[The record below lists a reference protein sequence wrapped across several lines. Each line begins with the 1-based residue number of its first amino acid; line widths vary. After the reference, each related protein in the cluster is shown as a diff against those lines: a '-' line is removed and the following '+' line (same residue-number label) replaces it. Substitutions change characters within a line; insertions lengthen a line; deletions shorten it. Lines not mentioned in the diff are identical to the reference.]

1 MAPGLNLVQTLM
13 LLGQAYHLNLDLS
26 PLVMHTPVRPVIT
39 APLVLH
45 CYCIMLQ
52 DLAPKVF

>member
-13 LLGQAYHLNLDLS
+13 LLGQAYHLNLGLS
-26 PLVMHTPVRPVIT
+26 PLAMHTPVRPVT
-39 APLVLH
+39 AAPCVLH
-45 CYCIMLQ
+45 RHCIMLQ